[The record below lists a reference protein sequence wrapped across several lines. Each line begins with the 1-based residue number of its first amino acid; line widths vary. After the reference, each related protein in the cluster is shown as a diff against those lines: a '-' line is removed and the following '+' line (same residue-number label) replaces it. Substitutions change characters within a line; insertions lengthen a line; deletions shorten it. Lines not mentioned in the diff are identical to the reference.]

1 MPTANEIRQQF
12 IDFFCSK
19 HGHTFVP
26 SSPVV
31 PWDDPT
37 LMFANAG
44 MNQFKDVFL
53 GTGTRPYKRAAN
65 TQKCIRAGGKH
76 NDLDDVG
83 KDTYHHTFF
92 EMLGN
97 WSFGDYF
104 KREAIRWAWEL
115 LTDVWKIDKSR
126 LHVTVFEGD
135 PANGIPRDDEAA
147 GFWESEA
154 GVPKSHIH
162 YGNKKDNFW
171 EMGETGPCGPCT
183 EIHIDLTPDKSGAKL
198 VNAGSPLV
206 MEIWNLVFIQFNRNA
221 DQSLTPLPA
230 QHVDTGMGFE
240 RVTAVLQGKS
250 SNYDTDVFTPLFTAI
265 RDVTKALPYGGDLN
279 DLQDVAYR
287 VIGDHIR
294 TLTFSIADGAVPSNE
309 KRGYVLR
316 SILRRAVRYGW
327 QQFGMTQPFLHQLVP
342 AVVENFGGAF
352 PELKRDPARVRAVL
366 LDEETS
372 FLRTL
377 SSGLTMFRVAK
388 WRALAATLAA
398 QSGCR
403 VESFRVHS
411 YISAA
416 LKGSGR
422 IGGPV
427 ADSESKTLVSS
438 NQLEDECAF
447 KLVDSSGLS
456 KEQIHKVND
465 REFATLRQSCLTE
478 PIIDA
483 KTAFDLHTEQGIF
496 IDITEQMAAEA
507 RILVDR
513 AGYDKLFAEFKETS
527 AQGRKKL
534 VVTAVKGELPTTDDD
549 AKYALA
555 AIAGKVVGFV
565 KDNAVIATGSIG
577 PGESVGLLVD
587 RTNFYGEQGGQVG
600 DTGLIRT
607 DTGADFEVE
616 DTQRLGSAILH
627 IGTLSQGR
635 LAVGDTV
642 TLSPTL
648 TRRLDVQRN
657 HTATHLLNLA
667 LRDTLGHHVEQKG
680 SLVDDGK
687 TRFDFS
693 HDKAL
698 TNDDIRQLE
707 HHVNRSVLEDQPV
720 SAVTMP
726 LGEAKKLPGVR
737 AVFGEKYPDPVRVV
751 LIGPDKVEAASVDD
765 SIEFCGGTHVERT
778 GSIGPFR
785 IISQE
790 AVAKGVRRLTAVT
803 GRAALTDLQDRAV
816 AVDTLA
822 ARFQCAASDV
832 LPRVEALHEELAR
845 LREQI
850 RKNAVADLAGAVD
863 KLIAESDGK
872 LVAGIIPA
880 AGADANRAQVDRIR
894 SKLGECVVVFGW
906 DDNGKPGLLVGVTD
920 TYVKAGLHAGKIVG
934 AAAALVD
941 GKGGGNPTLAQAGGK
956 NSAKLKEA
964 VEHATRLAREKMS

>member
-53 GTGTRPYKRAAN
+53 GTGTRPYKRATN

-183 EIHIDLTPDKSGAKL
+183 EVHIDLTPDKSGAKL
-198 VNAGSPLV
+198 VNAGSPMV

-250 SNYDTDVFTPLFTAI
+250 SNYDTDVFAPLFTAI

-377 SSGLTMFRVAK
+377 DRGLK
-388 WRALAATLAA
+388 LYRAAA
-398 QSGCR
+398 
-403 VESFRVHS
+403 
-411 YISAA
+411 
-416 LKGSGR
+416 
-422 IGGPV
+422 
-427 ADSESKTLVSS
+427 D
-438 NQLEDECAF
+438 
-447 KLVDSSGLS
+447 
-456 KEQIHKVND
+456 
-465 REFATLRQSCLTE
+465 
-478 PIIDA
+478 DA
-483 KTAFDLHTEQGIF
+483 KKAGGIIPAKQAFDLHTEQGIY
-496 IDITEQMAAEA
+496 IDIVEQMAGEEK
-507 RILVDR
+507 LKVDR

-534 VVTAVKGELPTTDDD
+534 VVTAVKGELPATYDD

-555 AIAGKVVGFV
+555 AITGKVVGFV
-565 KDNAVIATGSIG
+565 KDNAVISTGSIG

-707 HHVNRSVLEDQPV
+707 HHVNRGVLEDQPV
-720 SAVTMP
+720 SAITMP
-726 LGEAKKLPGVR
+726 LAEAKKLPGVR

-751 LIGPDKVEAASVDD
+751 LIGPDKIEAASVDD

-803 GRAALTDLQDRAV
+803 GRAALSDLQERAA

-822 ARFQCAASDV
+822 ARFRRLAAS
-832 LPRVEALHEELAR
+832 
-845 LREQI
+845 
-850 RKNAVADLAGAVD
+850 
-863 KLIAESDGK
+863 
-872 LVAGIIPA
+872 
-880 AGADANRAQVDRIR
+880 
-894 SKLGECVVVFGW
+894 
-906 DDNGKPGLLVGVTD
+906 
-920 TYVKAGLHAGKIVG
+920 
-934 AAAALVD
+934 
-941 GKGGGNPTLAQAGGK
+941 
-956 NSAKLKEA
+956 
-964 VEHATRLAREKMS
+964 